1 MRFWNIFYSNKSS
14 SNFDLLSKISD
25 KYDSSITT
33 LQSMESYSLFSD
45 FFYDLNYYF
54 YCISYKITNLG
65 AQLLSM
71 TSFSIESH
79 SYDSLI
85 MSVKFLSLIA
95 LLIFIRGGIPRY
107 RFDHLTKIGWIKFLS
122 LVVASILI
130 ELLLIYFM

>member
-1 MRFWNIFYSNKSS
+1 MRFWNLFYSGENSYG
-14 SNFDLLSKISD
+14 LELASKISNN
-25 KYDSSITT
+25 YDNAFNY
-33 LQSMESYSLFSD
+33 LKSMDNYSMFSD
-45 FFYDLNYYF
+45 FSYNINYYF
-54 YCISYKITNLG
+54 YCASYKFNGLFT
-65 AQLLSM
+65 QFLSL

-85 MSVKFLSLIA
+85 MSIKFLSLIA

>member
-1 MRFWNIFYSNKSS
+1 MRFWNIFYSDKSS

-25 KYDSSITT
+25 KYDSSISA
-33 LQSMESYSLFSD
+33 LRSMESYSLFSD

-54 YCISYKITNLG
+54 YCISHKITNLA
-65 AQLLSM
+65 AQLFSM